1 MDHFLFTQLCRDC
14 KKSFKTFKI
23 YLSYYDDNGRFNLSE
38 KEVEDVFSFVCV
50 FCNSMNTVD
59 FEEICS
65 PYAIWYLKKENEINR
80 RFEEVIDNL
89 LKIKM
94 EKLKIPTSSL

>member
-23 YLSYYDDNGRFNLSE
+23 CLSYYDDNGCFNLSE

-50 FCNSMNTVD
+50 FCNSKNAVN
-59 FEEICS
+59 FEKICN
-65 PYAIWYLKKENEINR
+65 PYTIWYLTKENEINR
-80 RFEEVIDNL
+80 RIEEVIDDL
-89 LKIKM
+89 LKIK
-94 EKLKIPTSSL
+94 K